1 MPPDADFFT
10 HRDAFF
16 GRQPDVNYL
25 LGRANAPGVT
35 FVVARPKMGKTWLLL
50 EVAQRL
56 SEPGPDGNGPAFLIG
71 YHECKG
77 GEALIQYTVQDLYT
91 RWLGQASLR
100 EQALQVWGQ
109 QKEGLLSKAAGAV
122 AAIFG
127 GVGKLTGAVPD
138 AVGDLVKGTIDGL
151 VSANNK
157 LKSGDLDVPRLSYDN
172 SRDLVSALA
181 KISGRRIVMIFDA
194 WEKAADGAGE
204 QAFLGNY
211 LSHREEWP
219 QVHFIVG
226 IRNPSLTDKA
236 NDPAWAAAQDL
247 KNSSG
252 AVQILPLAPLHLE
265 EAGERA
271 RLLAY
276 LRQQLPA
283 ASAVPDASL
292 ISILNAYPGTLE
304 RWMEKP
310 GLATAADLQSEADDA
325 EGFLYRELDRL
336 LPSLN
341 MDQLTLAVRL
351 ALLPRASPDTWPV
364 YAPVVMEG
372 VPDDVRLECSELGV
386 LEGDDVPT
394 FGHDTRHRAVA
405 LWFTGKGKY
414 RPRVQKEGS
423 RLIAEF
429 GPRIDFAAP
438 ARVPLTAGIR
448 TVFRTVG
455 GGGLLPLAQVIGAA
469 NQAFWNENP
478 GPAILAVQ
486 PWPGTPDQR
495 RQLAEFFGRAFY
507 NVIIDARTAQDL
519 GQALAVLDLL
529 RKLHLDF
536 PDQLVVRQRFA
547 MMLVDVI
554 SMVRSAGKKP
564 DVDALTDELKRLHLA
579 SPPEDGVWREYALA
593 LYNTAQDAQQRK
605 AFDEAP
611 PLVDE
616 WRALMPNPPD
626 VRSLR
631 ERSSLLALLVEEGE
645 RLGQKPE
652 VLNAWLDELRT
663 SAAAYPTEPFLRGR
677 LAHALCMRG
686 IYARERQDYT
696 VSDSIIDQLN
706 HLFSQFPTEEALGEE
721 LARMLSVE
729 AISTPVIYVLVTRRP
744 HLAAIQALAR
754 RFPGNKAIRTF
765 VETTQ
770 RTIEKKLREAGP
782 EKVPKLE
789 ESLADLR
796 SFLP

>member
-1 MPPDADFFT
+1 MPTEADFFT
-10 HRDAFF
+10 HQDAFF

-25 LGRANAPGVT
+25 LERATAPGVT

-56 SEPGPDGNGPAFLIG
+56 SEPGPDGKGPAFLVG

-77 GEALIQYTVQDLYT
+77 GEPLIQYTVQDLYT

-100 EQALQVWGQ
+100 EEALQVWDQ

-127 GVGKLTGAVPD
+127 GVSKLSGLVPD

-157 LKSGDLDVPRLSYDN
+157 LKSGDLDVPRLSYDH
-172 SRDLVSALA
+172 SRDLVSALG
-181 KISGRRIVMIFDA
+181 KISQRKIVMIFDA
-194 WEKAADGAGE
+194 WEKAADGTGE
-204 QAFLGNY
+204 QAFLSTY

-226 IRNPSLTDKA
+226 IRNPSLTEKA

-252 AVQILPLAPLHLE
+252 VVKILPLSPLHLDDTS
-265 EAGERA
+265 ERA

-276 LRQQLPA
+276 FRQQLPA
-283 ASAVPDASL
+283 ASAVPDASVL
-292 ISILNAYPGTLE
+292 SILNAYPGTLE
-304 RWMEKP
+304 RWREKP
-310 GLATAADLQSEADDA
+310 ELSTADDLQREADDA

-336 LPSLN
+336 LPALN
-341 MDQLTLAVRL
+341 ADQMTLALRL
-351 ALLPRASPDTWPV
+351 ALIPRASPDTWPV

-372 VPDDVRLECSELGV
+372 VSDDVRLECCELGV

-405 LWFTGKGKY
+405 LWFASKSKF
-414 RPRVQKEGS
+414 RLRVQKEGS
-423 RLIAEF
+423 RLITEF

-455 GGGLLPLAQVIGAA
+455 SGGLLPLAQVIGAA

-478 GPAILAVQ
+478 GSAILAVQ
-486 PWPGTPDQR
+486 PWPGTVEQR
-495 RQLAEFFGRAFY
+495 RQLAQFFGRAFY
-507 NVIIDARTAQDL
+507 NVIIDARNAQDL
-519 GQALAVLDLL
+519 GLATAVLDLL

-536 PDQLVVRQRFA
+536 PDLLVIRQRFA

-554 SMVRSAGKKP
+554 GMCRSAGNKAA
-564 DVDALTDELKRLHLA
+564 VDALTDELRNLHLA
-579 SPPEDGVWREYALA
+579 SRREDDIWREYALA

-616 WRALMPNPPD
+616 WRALMPSPPD
-626 VRSLR
+626 VRGVR
-631 ERSSLLALLVEEGE
+631 ERASLVALLFEEGE

-652 VLNAWLDELRT
+652 VLNGWLDELRT
-663 SAAAYPTEPFLRGR
+663 TAAACPAEPFLRGR

-686 IYARERQDYT
+686 IYARERQQYD

-706 HLFSQFPTEEALGEE
+706 RFFGQFPAEEAIGEE
-721 LARMLSVE
+721 LARMLSAE
-729 AISTPVIYVLVTRRP
+729 AISTPVVYVLVTRRP

-754 RFPGNKAIRTF
+754 RFPGNKGIRTF
-765 VETTQ
+765 VEVTQ

-782 EKVPKLE
+782 EKVLKLE